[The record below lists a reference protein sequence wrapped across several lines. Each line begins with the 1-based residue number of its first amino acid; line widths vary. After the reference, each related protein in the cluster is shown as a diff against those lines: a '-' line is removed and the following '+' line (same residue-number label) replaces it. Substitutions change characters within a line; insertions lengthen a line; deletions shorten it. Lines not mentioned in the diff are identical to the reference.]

1 MHHVLVD
8 LRYEK
13 AYTFNNLIKCIFVIS
28 LFDAP
33 TLDARGRCPVRP
45 SLHATAHSP
54 ISCSFKCALIEDKA
68 GFCPLCIMEL
78 SIYIVL
84 SLDL

>member
-13 AYTFNNLIKCIFVIS
+13 AYIFNNLIKCIFVIS

-33 TLDARGRCPVRP
+33 YLGCPGPLPRLP
-45 SLHATAHSP
+45 PLHATAYSP

-68 GFCPLCIMEL
+68 GFCSLCIMEL